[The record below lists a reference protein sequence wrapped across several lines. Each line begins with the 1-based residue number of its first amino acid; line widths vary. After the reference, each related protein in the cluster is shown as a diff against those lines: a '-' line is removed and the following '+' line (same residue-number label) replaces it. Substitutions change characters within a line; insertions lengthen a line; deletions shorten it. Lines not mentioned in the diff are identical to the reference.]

1 MSVNSRFIVVIVA
14 SGAPVYLY
22 EFQHPPSMIQ
32 KNRPSFVGVD
42 HADELFFIQGT
53 CFAKAHLKAIEEELC
68 STVMAYWGNFA
79 HTGSPN
85 GPGLTHWP
93 EYEDEAEYLGIGLE
107 QKAGKNLKGKHYAFM
122 TKTLPDLIR
131 QSREKRERSEL

>member
-1 MSVNSRFIVVIVA
+1 MNFQSSVVIVA

-42 HADELFFIQGT
+42 HTDELFFIQGT
-53 CFAKAHLKAIEEELC
+53 CFAKAHLKATEEELC
-68 STVMAYWGNFA
+68 RTVMGYWGNFA

-107 QKAGKNLKGKHYAFM
+107 QKTGKNLKKKHYTFM
-122 TKTLPDLIR
+122 TKTLPDRIR
-131 QSREKRERSEL
+131 QGREKTEHLEL

>member
-1 MSVNSRFIVVIVA
+1 MSVKPKNPVVILA

-53 CFAKAHLKAIEEELC
+53 CFAKAHLKA
-68 STVMAYWGNFA
+68 
-79 HTGSPN
+79 TGKTFCKWS
-85 GPGLTHWP
+85 
-93 EYEDEAEYLGIGLE
+93 
-107 QKAGKNLKGKHYAFM
+107 QKQMHPLP
-122 TKTLPDLIR
+122 TLMF
-131 QSREKRERSEL
+131 SERVLY